1 MIHKLLSLIMATPSL
16 VWEKVN
22 AIDVPILSF
31 TGTNDDG
38 ITPVMNVHDAMEI
51 LDRELKQS
59 PRKKLIVYDG
69 ANHNFEGFEEKI
81 IDDTLQFIHFG
92 KQE

>member
-1 MIHKLLSLIMATPSL
+1 
-16 VWEKVN
+16 
-22 AIDVPILSF
+22 
-31 TGTNDDG
+31 
-38 ITPVMNVHDAMEI
+38 MNVHDAMEI